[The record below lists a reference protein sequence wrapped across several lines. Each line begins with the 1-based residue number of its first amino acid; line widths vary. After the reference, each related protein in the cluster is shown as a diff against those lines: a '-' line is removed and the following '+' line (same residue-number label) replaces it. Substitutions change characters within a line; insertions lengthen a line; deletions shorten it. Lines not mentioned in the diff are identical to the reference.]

1 MPQARIISV
10 LGLAAALL
18 AVPLNAD
25 AQNRGR
31 VATGRAVPR
40 HGPPPGAAPVHRGG
54 YRPAYPHGRYYR
66 PYYYTPYYYGG
77 YPAFYGPYAAGYGFG
92 YPTWGFSIGFGF
104 GYGYPAYGYPA
115 YGYPAYGYP
124 AYPYPAYGYPYR
136 PYGGVRIDVPQRDA
150 EVYLDGYFAGAVDNY
165 DGTFQQLNLEPG
177 PHKLE
182 IRAPGFSTVAFDVN
196 VEPGRTITYRTS
208 LRPTQR

>member
-1 MPQARIISV
+1 MPRILTV
-10 LGLAAALL
+10 FGLAAALFL
-18 AVPLNAD
+18 VLPVNAD

-40 HGPPPGAAPVHRGG
+40 HGPPPGQHPV
-54 YRPAYPHGRYYR
+54 YRPGYPAHGYGHYR
-66 PYYYTPYYYGG
+66 PYYAPYYYPAYGG
-77 YPAFYGPYAAGYGFG
+77 FYGPYAAGYAFG

-104 GYGYPAYGYPA
+104 GYGYPAYGYAGYGYPA

-124 AYPYPAYGYPYR
+124 YPYPAYGYPYYR

-165 DGTFQQLNLEPG
+165 DGNLQQLNLEPG

-182 IRAPGFSTVAFDVN
+182 IRAPGFSTVAFEVN
-196 VEPGRTITYRTS
+196 IEPGKTITYRTA
-208 LRPTQR
+208 LRPAP

>member
-1 MPQARIISV
+1 MPRMLTV
-10 LGLAAALL
+10 LGIVAALL
-18 AVPLNAD
+18 VPTGNAD

-40 HGPPPGAAPVHRGG
+40 QGPPPGARPAYRHG
-54 YRPAYPHGRYYR
+54 YRPVYPAYRHGYYR

-77 YPAFYGPYAAGYGFG
+77 YPSFYGPYLSGYAFG
-92 YPTWGFSIGFGF
+92 YPTWGFSVGFGF

-115 YGYPAYGYP
+115 YGYPG
-124 AYPYPAYGYPYR
+124 YPYPAYGYPYR

-150 EVYLDGYFAGAVDNY
+150 EVYLDGYFAGSVDNY
-165 DGTFQQLNLEPG
+165 DGTFQQLNIEPG

-182 IRAPGFSTVAFDVN
+182 IRSPGFSTVSFDVN

-208 LRPTQR
+208 LRPAP

>member
-1 MPQARIISV
+1 MPRLLTV
-10 LGLAAALL
+10 LGIAAVLL
-18 AVPLNAD
+18 VPPANAD

-40 HGPPPGAAPVHRGG
+40 HGPPPGAVPAYRSG
-54 YRPAYPHGRYYR
+54 YRPVYPAHRHGYYR

-77 YPAFYGPYAAGYGFG
+77 YPAYYGPYLSGYAFG
-92 YPTWGFSIGFGF
+92 YPTWGFGVGFGF
-104 GYGYPAYGYPA
+104 GYGYPA

-124 AYPYPAYGYPYR
+124 AYPYPAYGYPYYR
-136 PYGGVRIDVPQRDA
+136 PYGGIRIDVPQRDA
-150 EVYLDGYFAGAVDNY
+150 EVYLDGYFAGSVDNY
-165 DGTFQQLNLEPG
+165 DGTFQQLNIEPG

-182 IRAPGFSTVAFDVN
+182 IRAPGFSAVSFDVN

-208 LRPTQR
+208 LRPSQP

>member
-1 MPQARIISV
+1 V
-10 LGLAAALL
+10 
-18 AVPLNAD
+18 
-25 AQNRGR
+25 
-31 VATGRAVPR
+31 
-40 HGPPPGAAPVHRGG
+40 PVHRPGYPGYPGYPAHRHG
-54 YRPAYPHGRYYR
+54 YRPYYYR

-77 YPAFYGPYAAGYGFG
+77 YPAYYGPFAAGYAFG
-92 YPTWGFSIGFGF
+92 YPTWGFSVGFGF
-104 GYGYPAYGYPA
+104 GFGYPAYGYPA
-115 YGYPAYGYP
+115 YAYP
-124 AYPYPAYGYPYR
+124 AYPYPTYGYPYR

-182 IRAPGFSTVAFDVN
+182 IRAPGFSTVAFEVN

-208 LRPTQR
+208 LRPTQP